1 MVSRNSGNEA
11 TNLNKAD
18 LIRKLTNQL
27 PVLRAKIGVSQDEVS
42 KIIGVSRQTYSAL
55 ETGKRKMSWNTFLSL
70 ILFFG
75 CNEGTAEMLDGI
87 GVLTPELN
95 ALLSTN
101 NRKEQ

>member
-1 MVSRNSGNEA
+1 MGSNLGNMFQ
-11 TNLNKAD
+11 NLDKAD
-18 LIRKLTNQL
+18 LIKRLTNHL

-55 ETGKRKMSWNTFLSL
+55 ETGKRTMSWNTFLSL